1 MFLPISKQEK
11 KLVKWLLSAAAS
23 DARRPA
29 LQCIYKRED
38 GKFETSDGY
47 RIHQCRLDG
56 AFAEL
61 EPGLY
66 DFTIQGNVV
75 EVIRREDYIFP
86 STDYF
91 MSIEKTNVLLSLFN
105 AEYLSDAVKIFD
117 YVKIETSKD
126 CMFVTA
132 HSLDGDADPHE
143 RVAVI
148 MRMREIK

>member
-23 DARRPA
+23 DDAHPE
-29 LQCIYKRED
+29 LQCIHKRKD
-38 GKFETSDGY
+38 GKLETSDGY

-56 AFAEL
+56 ALAEL

-66 DFTIQGNVV
+66 DFTIRGNVV
-75 EVIRREDYIFP
+75 EVIRREVYIFP

-105 AEYLSDAVKIFD
+105 AEYLSDAMMIFD

-132 HSLDGDADPHE
+132 LSLDGNADPHK
-143 RVAVI
+143 RIAII